1 MKLASL
7 LAAAALSAFAVP
19 AMAQE
24 APQESQGGTHD
35 TSQDFN
41 GPYVG
46 VVGGYTVQ
54 PNDGHE
60 TLVFDTDQ
68 DGSFGDPVNTSESTN
83 AFSPGFCGGAATGTA
98 NRGCR
103 DDKDGA
109 EYLLRAGYD
118 RRMGN
123 FVVGAVLEGGRS
135 EARDSVSGFSTTP
148 ASYTMSREAD
158 WQAGARLRAGYT
170 PGGGALFYV
179 TGGGA
184 YARLDNKFATTNT
197 ANSFADSG
205 KTNGWGYSAGG
216 GAEVMVTRNISL
228 GLEYLYTDLKD
239 KDYVVSV
246 GAGTAP
252 ATNPFL
258 LDGGG
263 TDIQRSDPHFR
274 THSVRGSLNFRF

>member
-1 MKLASL
+1 MKLTSL
-7 LAAAALSAFAVP
+7 LAAVAVGALAVP

-24 APQESQGGTHD
+24 TTGGGRD

-41 GPYVG
+41 GPYISIG
-46 VVGGYTVQ
+46 GGYTVQ
-54 PNDGHE
+54 GNDRRE
-60 TLVFDTDQ
+60 TLVFDNDL
-68 DGSFGDPVNTSESTN
+68 DGTYGDTVNTSGGAN
-83 AFSPGFCGGAATGTA
+83 AFSRGFCNGAATGTA
-98 NRGCR
+98 NVGCR
-103 DDKDGA
+103 NDKDGP
-109 EYLLRAGYD
+109 EYFGRLGYD

-158 WQAGARLRAGYT
+158 YQAGARLRAGYT

-184 YARLDNKFATTNT
+184 YARLDNKFTTTNSV
-197 ANSFADSG
+197 NSFADNG
-205 KTNGWGYSAGG
+205 KTNAWGYSAGG
-216 GAEVMVTRNISL
+216 GAEIMVTNRIGL
-228 GLEYLYTDLKD
+228 GLEYLYTDVKD
-239 KDYVVSV
+239 DDYTVNV
-246 GAGTAP
+246 GPGTAP

-258 LDGGG
+258 IEAGG

-274 THSVRGSLNFRF
+274 THSVRGTVSFRF